1 MVKLFQM
8 AAAGVFAA
16 LAAASLIALA
26 LTAPGEAEAAPKN
39 CHKPFCIV
47 AFF

>member
-1 MVKLFQM
+1 MVKLIQM

-16 LAAASLIALA
+16 VAAASLVALA
-26 LTAPGEAEAAPKN
+26 TTAPDAEAAEPKN
-39 CHKPFCIV
+39 CHKAFCIV